1 MKSRAGPVL
10 NLLTVCLLLGTSV
23 LCEERFA
30 PVKEE
35 EHKVPVVEKKPAKI
49 VSLEQNLSK
58 RVTVSTD
65 GDLLDDFI
73 GRLSEQTDV
82 NMVLDY
88 GVFNNRPKVRLR
100 RITLRKI
107 PLKTALRVTLRTV
120 GLDYKP
126 HKQFVFISTPT
137 RLRRYPLEKLETRF
151 YELKGAATGTLP
163 KVALINPAA
172 AGQGNFSSITQL
184 MTPVNPAL
192 VGEAPTSVRPR

>member
-1 MKSRAGPVL
+1 VKSRAGRLL
-10 NLLTVCLLLGTSV
+10 NLLTVCLLLATSV
-23 LCEERFA
+23 LCEERSA
-30 PVKEE
+30 PAKEE
-35 EHKVPVVEKKPAKI
+35 EHEVPAAEKQPAKS
-49 VSLEQNLSK
+49 VSLDQKLSK

-65 GDLLDDFI
+65 GDLLDEFI

-88 GVFNNRPKVRLR
+88 GVLNNRPQVRLR
-100 RITLRKI
+100 RITLRNI

-126 HKQFVFISTPT
+126 YKQFVFISTPT

-151 YELKGAATGTLP
+151 YELKGPAAGTLP

-172 AGQGNFSSITQL
+172 VGQGNFSSIAQL

-192 VGEAPTSVRPR
+192 VGEAPASMQPR